1 MKELVKLNLM
11 VIMSVN
17 VDAIKWVIIL
27 QVSRA
32 TVEISYTM
40 KQKQKLHSYF
50 LHLRI
55 NGNLIMKRK
64 LNKKLWIK
72 REIEVAKFQ
81 CNCVKCWLVYGVNAT
96 FNNISVTVKV
106 LFFVGMNFRGLV
118 KNYKFVDS

>member
-1 MKELVKLNLM
+1 MKELVKLKPV
-11 VIMSVN
+11 VIMCVN
-17 VDAIKWVIIL
+17 VDPIKRVIIL

-81 CNCVKCWLVYGVNAT
+81 CNSVKCWLVYGVNAT

-106 LFFVGMNFRGLV
+106 LFFVGMNFRWLG
-118 KNYKFVDS
+118 